1 MAIGGGQLSLRT
13 ITFET
18 ALWLLYGVLFLLFR
32 FTDDSDA
39 KVALISDLRYG
50 VCWRRSKQLFRVNN
64 PYVML
69 RTLTVL
75 NLRVVEKSKS
85 QF

>member
-1 MAIGGGQLSLRT
+1 MSFV
-13 ITFET
+13 ITCET